1 MWEVWRGREWDWG
14 GFARTYQ
21 VKPLRLTHIRPLL
34 PEIAGSPFTL
44 QPTSAGV
51 DIILV
56 RLYWILVQCKTLEL

>member
-1 MWEVWRGREWDWG
+1 MWEVWRGREWNWS

-44 QPTSAGV
+44 QPTSAEV
-51 DIILV
+51 KVIWV
-56 RLYWILVQCKTLEL
+56 WRY